1 MYIYIYTLM
10 IHNIIAI
17 DIVGNTRVIRRLI

>member
-1 MYIYIYTLM
+1 MYIYIYKFI

-17 DIVGNTRVIRRLI
+17 EIVGNTRVLRRFI

>member
-1 MYIYIYTLM
+1 MYIYIYTFM

-17 DIVGNTRVIRRLI
+17 DIVGNTRVLRRFI